1 MIDVVES
8 KPILELQPGS
18 NRFTSRGQMKKA
30 YLALSIWM
38 IISGGTQVWSQS
50 SNLRIVGSAG
60 SPGLPVVCRIYLDHT
75 IECEAFSFGVSHDS
89 SKLTVTGLQNGWYL
103 VGANLGGVSPDFLM
117 MESNPVGGGGF
128 IVGCLVDTEVPI
140 NPLMAGINQEI
151 VIVTYSVAATAIPGS
166 TPLQFSATLHDPM
179 VEILIVMN
187 GLESTP
193 TFENGSVEI
202 LVDCNGNFVQDSE
215 DIAAGTSSDCDLD
228 GVPDECGF
236 AAGASDC
243 DQNGTPDICELDCDL
258 DGVPDACAIAANQ
271 VPDCDLNGVPDAC
284 DFAAGG
290 DQDGNGILDA
300 CDNVPFWRGDCNS
313 SGSLDLADAIAS
325 LYFLFGLAN
334 LVTCVDSCD
343 VNDSGAVDIADTV
356 YFLGGL
362 FSNGPP
368 PLPPYPDCGEDPTAD
383 PLGCGS
389 SSISCP

>member
-1 MIDVVES
+1 
-8 KPILELQPGS
+8 
-18 NRFTSRGQMKKA
+18 MKKA

-89 SKLTVTGLQNGWYL
+89 SKLSVSSLQNGFYL
-103 VGANLGGVSPDFLM
+103 VGSNLGGVSPEFLM
-117 MESNPVGGGGF
+117 MDANPINGGGI
-128 IVGCLVDTEVPI
+128 IVGCLIDLTEPI

-151 VIVTYSVAATAIPGS
+151 VIVTYSVAATAIAGS

-187 GLESTP
+187 GVESTP
-193 TFENGSVEI
+193 TFEDGSVEI

-236 AAGASDC
+236 APGASDC

-271 VPDCDLNGVPDAC
+271 VPDCDLNGVPDSC

-300 CDNVPFWRGDCNS
+300 CENDPFIRGDCNS
-313 SGSLDLADAIAS
+313 SGPNIDIADAIGTLNYIFQS
-325 LYFLFGLAN
+325 MP
-334 LVTCVDSCD
+334 VSCVDSCD
-343 VNDSGAVDIADTV
+343 VNDNGAVDIGDAV
-356 YFLGGL
+356 YLLNRIFQ
-362 FSNGPP
+362 NGQVPQA
-368 PLPPYPDCGEDPTAD
+368 PYPECGADPTAD
-383 PLGCGS
+383 SLSCATS
-389 SSISCP
+389 STACQ